1 MSDRIFP
8 CWCVKYVCWCFRWQ
22 TDAAFIAQL
31 SSASSS
37 GKTNLKLP
45 SSLWATR
52 ATWSVHERSARRVCP
67 LNRTL
72 SLLNL
77 KDKSAKYLAYSML
90 CMDDDLDILHVYLK
104 KKVFCILP
112 HQETLKKAQ
121 KRLNY
126 QLLKTNQNQILV
138 KFKGQTNI
146 I

>member
-104 KKVFCILP
+104 KKKFFAFCLIKRHLRK
-112 HQETLKKAQ
+112 HRRDLIINCWKQIKIKYWLSLKG
-121 KRLNY
+121 R
-126 QLLKTNQNQILV
+126 QI
-138 KFKGQTNI
+138 
-146 I
+146 